1 MRDLLVS
8 AVAELN
14 EDIVIKPVK
23 KEVRNKRDPKEILD
37 WIRTGMEIVGE
48 RYEKGQYFIADL
60 IMSGLIFSEVLKYI
74 DFPNESTSQFSNIVM
89 LFATVEQD
97 IHDVGKNITINF
109 YRSRGIK
116 VIDLGVNVPPEKI
129 IEEVVRNHAN
139 VLSLSGL
146 ITDSYDS
153 MKRTV
158 QLLEKKKLR
167 DRVTVIIGGNVDED
181 VRKYTRA
188 DYWTTNFTNGLE
200 ICKEI
205 AGNEK

>member
-1 MRDLLVS
+1 
-8 AVAELN
+8 
-14 EDIVIKPVK
+14 
-23 KEVRNKRDPKEILD
+23 
-37 WIRTGMEIVGE
+37 
-48 RYEKGQYFIADL
+48 
-60 IMSGLIFSEVLKYI
+60 MSGLIFSEVLKYI